1 MKTMKTILAI
11 FLLAVTA
18 NIGLAQK
25 NMILHQNNGAD
36 YKTETISVDSIT
48 FADFQTP
55 GTLAFDSYT
64 DSSIVYE
71 AHSKVRWD
79 ATYKGNYMG
88 ISGGFNTSTLKLK
101 FDEANLA
108 NMKFN
113 AAVDLSSAVTFDLGR
128 EGLSHC
134 VVSNIGVVAAK
145 TGDDTT
151 YRANITQPTGW
162 DTIITA
168 VWAITDSSSSWAT
181 LVAAP
186 GTITRYGDG
195 YVAQA
200 DFTFRGVTTTIPVY
214 FTYLYTRGTAVKWYY
229 CFKGNFQFLAGTTAS
244 DPYYCGGNI
253 KSMVNVTINFQFTD
267 I

>member
-1 MKTMKTILAI
+1 MKTILAI

-25 NMILHQNNGAD
+25 NMILHQNNGKD
-36 YKTETISVDSIT
+36 YTTETYSVDSIT
-48 FADFQTP
+48 FADFRTP

-64 DSSIVYE
+64 DTSIVYE
-71 AHSKVRWD
+71 AHSKVIWD

-88 ISGGFNTSTLKLK
+88 IAGGFNTSKLKLK

-108 NMKFN
+108 NINFDGS
-113 AAVDLSSAVTFDLGR
+113 VDLSSAVTFDLGR
-128 EGLSHC
+128 EGLSKC
-134 VVSNIGVVAAK
+134 VISNIGVVAAQ
-145 TGDDTT
+145 TGVDST
-151 YRANITQPTGW
+151 YRVNAAQPTGW
-162 DTIITA
+162 DTIQTA
-168 VWAITDSSSSWAT
+168 VWAITDSLSSWAT

-186 GTITRYGDG
+186 GSVTRYGDG

-200 DFTFRGVTTTIPVY
+200 QFTFRGVTTTIPVY

-229 CFKGNFQFLAGTTAS
+229 CFKGSFQFLAGNAAT

-253 KSMVNVTINFQFTD
+253 KSMVNVTLNFQFTD